1 MTDLLIHIGR
11 HKTGTTAIQRF
22 LSANAQWLRENG
34 YYMPVT
40 GFDRVAHRQIAHTIS
55 RHRPIIRAAMITP
68 PVIADLC
75 TEIRNESEL
84 SAVISSEAFQG
95 RRPQLVRHYFSE
107 FDPRVIVYIRNHL
120 DYLAS
125 SYNQRV
131 HATDYTGSIERYYA
145 TIYRVNYA
153 KFLQN
158 WDKHFPDKLT
168 VRKFERKLLEQ
179 QDIVAD
185 FLRHGLRISA
195 SPEELD
201 TFRGDQNP
209 SLNARVTLFKLHL
222 NRTGQTAQFPANK
235 LYPALPRLNARFE
248 AEKFRLPKKLRNK
261 VVRKSS
267 RSDKQAARLFFGDST
282 LFEYEDYRC
291 ASPGDLNNT
300 DIQAMT
306 EALLEEMALI

>member
-1 MTDLLIHIGR
+1 
-11 HKTGTTAIQRF
+11 
-22 LSANAQWLRENG
+22 
-34 YYMPVT
+34 
-40 GFDRVAHRQIAHTIS
+40 
-55 RHRPIIRAAMITP
+55 
-68 PVIADLC
+68 
-75 TEIRNESEL
+75 
-84 SAVISSEAFQG
+84 
-95 RRPQLVRHYFSE
+95 
-107 FDPRVIVYIRNHL
+107 
-120 DYLAS
+120 
-125 SYNQRV
+125 
-131 HATDYTGSIERYYA
+131 
-145 TIYRVNYA
+145 VNYA

-222 NRTGQTAQFPANK
+222 NRTGQTAKFPANK

-248 AEKFRLPKKLRNK
+248 AEKLRLPKKLRNK